1 MNAVNFGYINILTNF
16 CLKDCQKITDSI
28 NDNDFGDFDGDDGDD
43 GDDADE
49 VKIIETP
56 KLLTDMCSIK

>member
-1 MNAVNFGYINILTNF
+1 MNAVNFGYINIPTNF

-28 NDNDFGDFDGDDGDD
+28 NDNDFGDFDGDNA
-43 GDDADE
+43 DDADE